1 MVPRSIPARA
11 HVAWWQAIACVQG
24 AVMFRYFLYRLA
36 AVIPVLFGVS
46 VVVFVM
52 VRLVPGDP
60 VQLMFQNQAMPSPER
75 LAEMRHQM
83 GLDLP
88 VWRQYYDYV
97 TGVVQ
102 GDFGASYRSRQP
114 VFDEIITRLP
124 NTLKL
129 TFASLVVAV
138 TIGVTTGVLSAVYK
152 GRWIDKVS
160 MVIAI
165 FGISIPGFWL
175 GLMIMLLF
183 GVRLEWLPV
192 SGATTWQ
199 HLIMPAFTL
208 GLLSSA
214 VIARLTRA
222 SMLDALGQDYV
233 RTARSK
239 GLTGRR
245 VVTRHALRNALIPVV
260 TIVGLQIGGLLSGAF
275 IIESVFAYPGIG
287 QLAVTALQS
296 RDFPVI
302 QGIVLFVAFI
312 YVGVNLL
319 ADLVYGYLDPRIQY
333 R

>member
-1 MVPRSIPARA
+1 MPGHPRKPRRQSL
-11 HVAWWQAIACVQG
+11 
-24 AVMFRYFLYRLA
+24 FRYFLYRLA
-36 AVIPVLFGVS
+36 AVIPVLLGVS
-46 VVVFVM
+46 VTVFTM

-60 VQLMFQNQAMPSPER
+60 VQLMFVNQAMPSPER
-75 LAEMRHQM
+75 VEEMRHQM

-88 VWRQYYDYV
+88 VWRQYAEYV
-97 TGVVQ
+97 TGILH
-102 GDFGASYRSRQP
+102 GDFGNSYRSRQP
-114 VFDEIITRLP
+114 VFEEIITRLP

-129 TFASLVVAV
+129 TFASLLVAV
-138 TIGVTTGVLSAVYK
+138 TIGITAGVLSAVYK

-160 MVIAI
+160 MVVAI

-192 SGATTWQ
+192 SGATTWR
-199 HLIMPAFTL
+199 HLVMPAFTL

-222 SMLDALGQDYV
+222 SMLDALNQDYV
-233 RTARSK
+233 RTARAK
-239 GLTGRR
+239 GLGSSR
-245 VVTRHALRNALIPVV
+245 VVIRHALRNAMIPVV

-302 QGIVLFVAFI
+302 QGIVLFVATI

-319 ADLVYGYLDPRIQY
+319 ADLIYGYLDPRIQY

>member
-1 MVPRSIPARA
+1 MPGHPRKSRR
-11 HVAWWQAIACVQG
+11 QSL
-24 AVMFRYFLYRLA
+24 FRYFLYRLA
-36 AVIPVLFGVS
+36 AVIPVLLGVS
-46 VVVFVM
+46 VAVFTM

-60 VQLMFQNQAMPSPER
+60 VQLMFVNQAMPSPER
-75 LAEMRHQM
+75 VEEMRHQM

-88 VWRQYYDYV
+88 VWRQYADYV
-97 TGVVQ
+97 TGILH
-102 GDFGASYRSRQP
+102 GDFGNSYRSRQP
-114 VFDEIITRLP
+114 VFEEIITRLP

-129 TFASLVVAV
+129 TFASLLVAV
-138 TIGVTTGVLSAVYK
+138 TIGITAGVLSAVYK

-160 MVIAI
+160 MVVAI

-192 SGATTWQ
+192 SGATTWR
-199 HLIMPAFTL
+199 HLVMPAFTL

-222 SMLDALGQDYV
+222 SMLDAMNQDYV
-233 RTARSK
+233 RTARAK
-239 GLTGRR
+239 GLGSSR
-245 VVTRHALRNALIPVV
+245 VVIRHALRNAMIPVV

-302 QGIVLFVAFI
+302 QGIVLFVATI